1 MAHTPWVHGE
11 AGGLSQDHI
20 NLEAAVEMSTL
31 QLRCGDLGTRGG
43 VRVGVSLAVSVYHFS
58 TGRILVTHSTLGSI
72 PFWICSQLFL
82 MGLSHLLRPN
92 TGSAQRGPGQSMD
105 LS

>member
-1 MAHTPWVHGE
+1 MAHTPWARGE
-11 AGGLSQDHI
+11 DGGLSRDHV

-31 QLRCGDLGTRGG
+31 QLRCRDLGTRGG
-43 VRVGVSLAVSVYHFS
+43 VRVGVSLAVSVHYFS
-58 TGRILVTHSTLGSI
+58 TGRILVTHSTLGLI
-72 PFWICSQLFL
+72 PSWIYSRLFL

-92 TGSAQRGPGQSMD
+92 TGSAQRGRGQSMD